1 MFRKSPFYLYSS
13 LGLEPYLIYDIIQKE
28 KKRTKS
34 YKNIPQINSNI
45 NINVPKGENNN
56 IDMKKG
62 DNLKGKYLIN
72 NIY

>member
-1 MFRKSPFYLYSS
+1 MFRKSPFYLYAS
-13 LGLEPYLIYDIIQKE
+13 LGLAPYLIYDMIQKK

-62 DNLKGKYLIN
+62 DNLKGKYLIY